1 MFLFD
6 IAPAGGIGVF
16 VALAF
21 FFIALASSVFAFIML
36 RKTLKM
42 AFRMLI
48 VAVILL
54 IAVFGSGALFL
65 FIQPSSKGRGPVQQ
79 PANRPTVSNQK
90 R

>member
-65 FIQPSSKGRGPVQQ
+65 FLYPSSPPSRPTR
-79 PANRPTVSNQK
+79 PNRPPSVNQT